1 MRSLVTLVVVLLLC
15 PVASAAAA
23 VAPGWAPTASMLE
36 PRYMHSAVALDD
48 GRVLVAGGAGSNGTV
63 TAELYDPATGTWS
76 PAGSMHEPRFSAA
89 MIKLRD
95 GRVLIAGG
103 SQSTPFALSSA
114 EVYDPATNRWSDVG
128 HMTAP
133 RYLGTPVMLPD
144 GKILVAGGL
153 KAASQALN
161 NGDVFDPTNGRW
173 TATGPFDTAISDSGA
188 ALMGDGRVLM
198 AGGWDGN
205 APRNLA
211 RTYLNGSWTLV
222 NPMAVTRSAHRLVTL
237 ADGRVLATGGDG
249 VSPTYTRDTAEL
261 FDPRTNRWAPTGTM
275 RVARHRPTITPLRTG
290 QVLATGGQFVDPYPG
305 TTSELYDPVRGEWS
319 LAGMLAI
326 PRTYHTATE
335 LPDGRVLVTGGQ
347 AMGAVAEVWTPITSL
362 TTDPAVGFGDAPPGV
377 AVAGAVQVTNTGA
390 LMLLVDEVAIGGAH
404 AADFSVAGSSCRGA
418 IAPGATCVLDVR
430 FAATAL
436 GARSATLT
444 FAANT
449 AGGRHAVPLNGRG
462 IPPAAG
468 PGRDSDGDGVP
479 DATDRCAG
487 TRGSAGRSGCPA
499 GLLAD
504 PSIAYKRVK
513 GGIRIVAYYV
523 KATTGARLT
532 VKCSKGCKPTATKGK
547 GSRRIKISRL
557 TNRRLTNGTKI
568 TVTVAMAGRLTTT
581 VTDRVTK
588 SRRIEGRPRCSPVG
602 C

>member
-1 MRSLVTLVVVLLLC
+1 MRSLVTLVVVLLLS

-23 VAPGWAPTASMLE
+23 VTPGWAPTANMLE
-36 PRYMHSAVALDD
+36 PRYMHSAVLLDD
-48 GRVLVAGGAGSNGTV
+48 GWVLVAGGAATNPMA

-76 PAGSMHEPRFSAA
+76 PTGSMHEPRFSAA

-103 SQSTPFALSSA
+103 SRNTPFALSSA

-153 KAASQALN
+153 KAASQAVN

-173 TATGPFDTAISDSGA
+173 TATGPFDTAVSDSGA
-188 ALMGDGRVLM
+188 ALMADGRVLM

-205 APRNLA
+205 ATRNLA
-211 RTYLNGSWTLV
+211 RTYLNGTWTATS
-222 NPMAVTRSAHRLVTL
+222 PMAVTRSAFRLVTL

-249 VSPTYTRDTAEL
+249 ESPTYTRDAAEL
-261 FDPRTNRWAPTGTM
+261 YDPRTNRWAPTGSM

-290 QVLATGGQFVDPYPG
+290 QVLATGGQFIEPYPG

-319 LAGMLAI
+319 LAGMLAT

-347 AMGAVAEVWTPITSL
+347 TMVGVAEVWTPTTSL

-377 AVAGAVQVTNTGA
+377 AVASAVQVTNTGA
-390 LMLLVDEVAIGGAH
+390 LTLLVDEIAIGGAH
-404 AADFSVAGSSCRGA
+404 AADFGVAGNSCRGA

-444 FAANT
+444 LAANT

-462 IPPAAG
+462 TPPPAG
-468 PGRDSDGDGVP
+468 PARDSDGDGVA
-479 DATDRCAG
+479 DELDRCG
-487 TRGSAGRSGCPA
+487 TLKGSTSRSGCPS

-504 PSIAYKRVK
+504 PSIAYRRVK
-513 GGIRIVAYYV
+513 GGIRVVSYYV
-523 KATTGARLT
+523 KATTGARVV
-532 VKCSKGCKPTATKGK
+532 VKCSKGCRTTSTKGR
-547 GSRRIKISRL
+547 GARRVRIGRL
-557 TNRRLTNGTKI
+557 NGRRLANGTKI
-568 TVTVAMAGRLTTT
+568 TVTVSRPGRLTTT
-581 VTDRVTK
+581 VTDRITK